1 MIFLKYDN
9 SKVLDIRNHL
19 KFDEYETHWS
29 TCRNSQTKT
38 LYFPNADNSS

>member
-9 SKVLDIRNHL
+9 SKVLDIRNF

-29 TCRNSQTKT
+29 TCHNSQTKT